1 MGGTISR
8 ARGRAVAISCVTL
21 AALVLSLGSNLG
33 HSRASGRLAGATR
46 ASSSVF
52 VEPFASQTLWVGTLD
67 PAIGTS
73 ILDGDFMARIYA
85 GLLKQVYNDKT
96 GKFNI
101 VPDLAAAMPTISKD
115 GLVYTFQ
122 IRPDARFS
130 DGTPVTSQDVIWSF
144 ERVLSPKTNSPAAYY
159 LGNIK
164 GANDFNSGKIK
175 SFSQVGVKA
184 LGPKTVQITLAAPA
198 VYFLYALTYNTG
210 FIVKNGLPIG
220 AKLATDPSL
229 VVGAGPWMLKNHT
242 WKYRSEIILV
252 PNPYY
257 YGSKNFKI
265 KEQDLY
271 FTGSFDTMLAAYRSG
286 QYPMAWLPS
295 AEVAAYRGTPEFHD
309 TVTLGD
315 VWYSMNVHI
324 APFDNIHFRRAV
336 AYAIDRNAITQGVYH
351 GTVHP
356 QLGWYPKG
364 ILGYDPNIAKQP
376 GVPYY
381 NPTIAKQELAMAMK
395 TMKKVPPITLEYR
408 TENPDV
414 ARETALVKQQL
425 KTVLGIDI
433 GLKGVPR
440 PTWITDGNSGKTQF
454 IWSDWYDDYPDPQD
468 FSDYLIRSG
477 VGENWG
483 RYSNPTVDHLF
494 DLGNVEKDQ
503 QKREAIYKKAQLII
517 LRDAPVVMLYQFA
530 QQDVIST
537 KYHGIE
543 LNPSWGNQP
552 QPVGNDWANVTVSS

>member
-1 MGGTISR
+1 MGGTISK
-8 ARGRAVAISCVTL
+8 ARGKTVAISCLTL
-21 AALVLSLGSNLG
+21 AALMLSFASNVG
-33 HSRASGRLAGATR
+33 HGHASGRLASASR
-46 ASSSVF
+46 AASGVF

-67 PAIGTS
+67 PALATS
-73 ILDGDFMARIYA
+73 LLDSDFIFRIYA
-85 GLLKQVYNDKT
+85 GLLKQSYNDKT

-101 VPDLAAAMPTISKD
+101 VPDLAAAMPTISKN
-115 GLVYTFQ
+115 GLVYTFK
-122 IRPDARFS
+122 IRPDAKFS
-130 DGTPVTSQDVIWSF
+130 DGTPVTAQDFVWSF
-144 ERVLSPKTNSPAAYY
+144 QRVLDPKAHSGAAYY
-159 LGNIK
+159 LFNLK
-164 GANDFNSGKIK
+164 GASDFNAGTIK

-184 LGPKTVQITLAAPA
+184 LDARTLQITLAAPA
-198 VYFLYALTYNTG
+198 SYFLYALTYNTG
-210 FIVKNGLPIG
+210 LAVKSNLPIG

-229 VVGAGPWMLKNHT
+229 VVGAGPWMIKNHT
-242 WKYRSEIILV
+242 WKYRSEITLV

-257 YGSKNFKI
+257 YGAKNFKI

-271 FTGSFDTMLAAYRSG
+271 FTSTFESMLAAYKSG

-295 AEVAAYRGTPEFHD
+295 IDVATYRGTPEFHD
-309 TVTLGD
+309 VATLGD

-324 APFDNIHFRRAV
+324 APFDNIHFRRAI
-336 AYAIDRNAITQGVYH
+336 AYAIDRNAITAGVYH

-356 QLGWYPKG
+356 QLGWYPQG
-364 ILGYDPNIAKQP
+364 ILGYDPNITKQP

-395 TMKKVPPITLEYR
+395 TMKTVPPITLEYR

-414 ARETALVKQQL
+414 ARETALVQQEL
-425 KTVLGIDI
+425 KATLGINI
-433 GLKGVPR
+433 SLKGVPR

-468 FSDYLIRSG
+468 FSDYLIRTG
-477 VGENWG
+477 APENWA

-494 DLGNVEKDQ
+494 DLGNVATDA
-503 QKREAIYKKAQLII
+503 QKRAALYKQAQLIV
-517 LRDAPVVMLYQFA
+517 LRDAAVTPIYQFA
-530 QQDVIST
+530 QQTVIST

-552 QPVGNDWANVTVSS
+552 QPVGNDWANVSVSQ